1 MLAKCAC
8 LISLGKSVKGYNP
21 LHLVPSSCCGK
32 EGRSYRWTAR
42 IPPQHCFQWW
52 GMRLLDGG
60 AVRNREGEGRWPFKD
75 NSCQPQC

>member
-8 LISLGKSVKGYNP
+8 LISLGKLVKGYNP

-32 EGRSYRWTAR
+32 RGEILPMDGEDSSTV
-42 IPPQHCFQWW
+42 
-52 GMRLLDGG
+52 LLSMVGDEVIDGG
-60 AVRNREGEGRWPFKD
+60 AVRDGEGEERWPFKD